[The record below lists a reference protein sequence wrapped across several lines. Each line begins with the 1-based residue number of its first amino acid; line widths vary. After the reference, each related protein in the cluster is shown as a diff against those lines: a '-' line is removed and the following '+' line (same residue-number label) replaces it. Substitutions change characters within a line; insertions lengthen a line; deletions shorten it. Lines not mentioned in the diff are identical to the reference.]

1 MSFMILAN
9 LTLTI
14 EILKVQLPIDLKTKI
29 YDQIV
34 TVCINGV
41 MSIFGKSLVN
51 FKHSLVANICQ
62 KKFSISL
69 IIVLI

>member
-14 EILKVQLPIDLKTKI
+14 EILKVQLPFDLKTKI

-51 FKHSLVANICQ
+51 FKRSLVANICQ

>member
-1 MSFMILAN
+1 MILTN

-29 YDQIV
+29 YDLIA

-41 MSIFGKSLVN
+41 LSVFGKSLLN
-51 FKHSLVANICQ
+51 F
-62 KKFSISL
+62 
-69 IIVLI
+69 

>member
-1 MSFMILAN
+1 MILAN
-9 LTLTI
+9 LTLTT

-51 FKHSLVANICQ
+51 FANICQ

-69 IIVLI
+69 IIFLI